1 MLLALLIDL
10 YSLVVVGAI
19 VVAWMRVSP
28 ATQAATFIRSLTE
41 PLLAPIRGVLP
52 TIGGL
57 DFSPIMLLTG
67 LQVLRGFLL

>member
-1 MLLALLIDL
+1 MLLAVIIDL

-28 ATQAATFIRSLTE
+28 SNQAATFIRSLTE